1 VACKVDSHVGLA
13 RDENE
18 PRDHSSGTRIDPLK
32 VEGWCSGFNK
42 VEGQD

>member
-1 VACKVDSHVGLA
+1 VGLA

-18 PRDHSSGTRIDPLK
+18 PRDHSSGTRIDLLK
-32 VEGWCSGFNK
+32 VEGGFNK